1 MLNTVVRVNLLC
13 GFSFFLSF
21 FLFFFFF
28 ASYHLPG
35 DSSSSEESSEEE
47 DVRPARPPV
56 KRGKDTDER
65 VNKKDETNDMDLKV
79 R

>member
-1 MLNTVVRVNLLC
+1 MLSTVVRVNLLF
-13 GFSFFLSF
+13 GFSFFL
-21 FLFFFFF
+21 FFFF

-56 KRGKDTDER
+56 KRGKDTDDP
-65 VNKKDETNDMDLKV
+65 VKKKDETNDTDLKV
-79 R
+79 